1 MKSDRAPGLG
11 MWLWWVV
18 ASGLGFVG
26 TPLQPLAQWLVLRRH
41 ISRAGWWVLATILG
55 MAVGGAVGMATG
67 VSRNVALA
75 WAVGDGSEVVRTGA
89 TLGAAVGVAQ
99 WLVLRQHFAQAGWW
113 IPASIAGWTVGA
125 VAGLSFVGDCAEFG
139 RCFAGW
145 VANGA
150 LTGAVTGLMLLWMSR
165 PISQPRQSEA
175 DTQLAGKETK
185 SST

>member
-18 ASGLGFVG
+18 ASGLGFVFP
-26 TPLQPLAQWLVLRRH
+26 PLQPVAQWLVLRRH
-41 ISRAGWWVLATILG
+41 IFRAAWWVLATILG
-55 MAVGGAVGMATG
+55 MAVGGAAGMATG
-67 VSRNVALA
+67 VESMVALA

-125 VAGLSFVGDCAEFG
+125 VAGLNIVGDCTEFG
-139 RCFAGW
+139 RCFVGW
-145 VANGA
+145 ASFGA
-150 LTGAVTGLMLLWMSR
+150 IIGTVSGLMLLWLMSR
-165 PISQPRQSEA
+165 SMSQPRSQTPVSE
-175 DTQLAGKETK
+175 
-185 SST
+185 